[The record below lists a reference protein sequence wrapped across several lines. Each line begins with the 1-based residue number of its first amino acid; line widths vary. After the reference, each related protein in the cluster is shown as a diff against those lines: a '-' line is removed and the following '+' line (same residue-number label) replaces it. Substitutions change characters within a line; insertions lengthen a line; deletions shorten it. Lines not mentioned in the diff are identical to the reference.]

1 MILKVKK
8 TSEVVDAAIYM
19 NSENKVYATYWTKG
33 TNQGKGGWVTTKISA
48 LCPVNVET
56 DREQYSKMCQAKIDE
71 VHRMYRDMFDALEAE
86 NKKDYDMFYNKG
98 NDCDSCMNQYLTG
111 KYGDAWGCKRA
122 DRNLECEY
130 VEVSGE

>member
-33 TNQGKGGWVTTKISA
+33 TNHGKGGWVTTKISA

-56 DREQYSKMCQAKIDE
+56 DQEQYSKICQAKIDE
-71 VHRMYRDMFDALEAE
+71 VHMMYRDMFDALESE
-86 NKKDYDMFYNKG
+86 NKNK
-98 NDCDSCMNQYLTG
+98 
-111 KYGDAWGCKRA
+111 
-122 DRNLECEY
+122 
-130 VEVSGE
+130 